1 MRKFSLK
8 RPAGTRRLANQII
21 GALSEACPGGYN
33 GHGESLIDYNHNNH
47 RIASGLLMTEWL

>member
-21 GALSEACPGGYN
+21 GALSDASNGWYN
-33 GHGESLIDYNHNNH
+33 GHGENLVDYNHNNH
-47 RIASGLLMTEWL
+47 RIASGLLMTEWQ